1 MRIIV
6 DNITD
11 IPYENFIFQSRT
23 RNTRTGE
30 HTYFVA
36 ISTTNNFVIEL
47 KEIHSEEELKDLI
60 TTISAAYCNGAK
72 RVNIWVY

>member
-6 DNITD
+6 DNIAD
-11 IPYENFIFQSRT
+11 IPYEDFIFQSCT

-36 ISTTNNFVIEL
+36 VSTTNPHFVIEL
-47 KEIHSEEELKDLI
+47 KEIYSEDELSDLI

-72 RVNIWVY
+72 RVNI

>member
-6 DNITD
+6 DNIAD
-11 IPYENFIFQSRT
+11 IPYEDFIFKSCP
-23 RNTRTGE
+23 RNTETGI
-30 HTYFVA
+30 HHFFTA
-36 ISTTNNFVIEL
+36 ISPTNPKFAFEL

-72 RVNIWVY
+72 RVNI